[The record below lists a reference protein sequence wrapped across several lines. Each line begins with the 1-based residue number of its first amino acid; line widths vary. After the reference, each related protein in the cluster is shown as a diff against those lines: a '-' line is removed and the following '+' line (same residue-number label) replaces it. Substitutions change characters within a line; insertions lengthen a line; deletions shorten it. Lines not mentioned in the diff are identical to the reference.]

1 MDLDT
6 FLTTLYVLVDDW
18 YSAQI
23 APHVQR
29 RRGGKQRMSDSEVLT
44 VALVG
49 QWQVGVPWNSERG
62 VVRYMQQQ
70 GRQWFPQMLGR
81 SAFNERVRHLCTVLA
96 ALQQAMAEQ
105 LSDARNVYEVG
116 DGLPLPVCSVSQATR
131 QRGHWLGATVSRGH
145 GGTQGGWFYGQRCW
159 MSVTGSGAITGWLVG
174 AGHVNERWLLEAFLS
189 TRAGDGRLQSPP
201 PDTHT
206 PRALRARPP
215 QGFIGGFFAAG
226 HDGQRPYLADQGL
239 NSLRWQQ
246 HWADCYGATVIT
258 LPPTGTAARDAW
270 SRADRLWLAHHRQII
285 ETVFAHLTTVFGIKH
300 LNAHSLWGQYT
311 RLAAK
316 AAAFNVALWF
326 NHCLGRS
333 LLAIPTLLL

>member
-62 VVRYMQQQ
+62 AVRYMQQQ

-81 SAFNERVRHLCTVLA
+81 SSFNERVRHLCTDLA

-131 QRGHWLGATVSRGH
+131 QRGHWLGATASRGH

-174 AGHVNERWLLEAFLS
+174 AGHLNERWLLEAFLS
-189 TRAGDGRLQSPP
+189 TRAGDGRLQ
-201 PDTHT
+201 
-206 PRALRARPP
+206 
-215 QGFIGGFFAAG
+215 
-226 HDGQRPYLADQGL
+226 
-239 NSLRWQQ
+239 
-246 HWADCYGATVIT
+246 
-258 LPPTGTAARDAW
+258 LPPRIRTPARAAGTAAA
-270 SRADRLWLAHHRQII
+270 RLHPGLFCCWARRS
-285 ETVFAHLTTVFGIKH
+285 A
-300 LNAHSLWGQYT
+300 SLPGRPGLEQPP
-311 RLAAK
+311 LAAALGRWLWSHRHY
-316 AAAFNVALWF
+316 AAA
-326 NHCLGRS
+326 HRHRR
-333 LLAIPTLLL
+333 P